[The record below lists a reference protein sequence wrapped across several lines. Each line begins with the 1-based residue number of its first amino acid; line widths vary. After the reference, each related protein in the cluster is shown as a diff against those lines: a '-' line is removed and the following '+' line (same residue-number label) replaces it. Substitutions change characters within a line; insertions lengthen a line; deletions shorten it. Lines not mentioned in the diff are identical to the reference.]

1 MTSSGN
7 RAGLGVLGAIAATA
21 FLFAAT
27 ASAQPG
33 PGSGTGPG
41 RGPGPGMMMDQGFG
55 PGMMMG
61 PGMMRGR
68 GMAGRMCNPQMAGFS
83 GWRIA
88 AIEQAIKPDEA
99 QQRKLDEFK
108 SASAR
113 AAETMRNAC
122 PAEFPVT
129 PTARMEIME
138 KRMDAMLQA
147 IRIVR
152 PAFDGFYNS
161 LTDEQKAKLN
171 ATSPGARRFWHWR
184 DRW

>member
-1 MTSSGN
+1 
-7 RAGLGVLGAIAATA
+7 
-21 FLFAAT
+21 
-27 ASAQPG
+27 
-33 PGSGTGPG
+33 
-41 RGPGPGMMMDQGFG
+41 MMDQGFG

-68 GMAGRMCNPQMAGFS
+68 GMSGRMCSPGAAGFS

-99 QQRKLDEFK
+99 QQKKLDEFK
-108 SASAR
+108 AASAK

-122 PAEFPVT
+122 PTDIPAT
-129 PTARMEIME
+129 PSARMDLME
-138 KRMDAMLQA
+138 KRMEAMLAA
-147 IRIVR
+147 IRTVR

-171 ATSPGARRFWHWR
+171 ATSPGARRFWH
-184 DRW
+184 